1 MAIFKKGING
11 AFSGTIGNT
20 VGASWRQI
28 DYMRS
33 LPKPSKKPATPAQL
47 AQQAKFALGVSFLQP
62 MKWILNIG
70 FNDKKRGRST
80 GYNRGLQLF
89 ITEAITG
96 AYPDFEIDF
105 PQVSISKGDMDKL
118 LGVTATSDTPNT
130 LSLAWVDHSEEDA
143 TTEEGEVLGAYADDQ
158 VFVLLYNATEQMFT
172 TSRSATRQAEGLIL
186 ELPAVFAGHEFHVW
200 AFARHR
206 DGSRLSSSQYAGT
219 VVLAG

>member
-33 LPKPSKKPATPAQL
+33 LPKPSKKPATPLQL

-80 GYNRGLQLF
+80 GYNRGLQLV

-96 AYPDFEIDF
+96 AYPALAIDL
-105 PQVSISKGDMDKL
+105 PQVAIRKR
-118 LGVTATSDTPNT
+118 
-130 LSLAWVDHSEEDA
+130 
-143 TTEEGEVLGAYADDQ
+143 
-158 VFVLLYNATEQMFT
+158 QMEKAPGG
-172 TSRSATRQAEGLIL
+172 SAT
-186 ELPAVFAGHEFHVW
+186 P
-200 AFARHR
+200 
-206 DGSRLSSSQYAGT
+206 GT
-219 VVLAG
+219 P

>member
-1 MAIFKKGING
+1 MAVFKKGING

-47 AQQAKFALGVSFLQP
+47 AQRAKFALGVSFLQP

-70 FNDKKRGRST
+70 FSDKKRGRST

-89 ITEAITG
+89 INEAIAGT
-96 AYPDFEIDF
+96 YPDFEIDF
-105 PQVSISKGDMDKL
+105 PQVSISQGDMDKL
-118 LGVTATSDTPNT
+118 LGVTATSDTANS

-172 TSRSATRQAEGLIL
+172 TNRSATRQAEVLSL

-200 AFARHR
+200 TFVRHR
-206 DGSRLSSSQYAGT
+206 
-219 VVLAG
+219 